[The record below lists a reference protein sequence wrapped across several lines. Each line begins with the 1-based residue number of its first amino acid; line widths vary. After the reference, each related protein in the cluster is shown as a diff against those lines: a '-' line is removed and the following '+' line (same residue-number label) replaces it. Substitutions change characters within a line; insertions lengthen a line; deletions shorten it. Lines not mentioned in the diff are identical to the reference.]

1 MYFELVVKHNKV
13 ILIIQDIFDI
23 EHVNYFSSA
32 TFPTLCCVIHA
43 TSNDCVEKEDI
54 ICVLDF
60 KVEPTYYESHMLH
73 SSYLSINL
81 GVFDNASITILHTS
95 SHALVTTNLETHI
108 SNHQKELLSS
118 KTSNNFIL
126 DLSGNN
132 RITEEN
138 NDSKLTH
145 FSSKN

>member
-1 MYFELVVKHNKV
+1 MS
-13 ILIIQDIFDI
+13 
-23 EHVNYFSSA
+23 NY
-32 TFPTLCCVIHA
+32 CI
-43 TSNDCVEKEDI
+43 EKEDRI
-54 ICVLDF
+54 YILDY
-60 KVEPTYYESHMLH
+60 KVEPTYYESHTLH

-81 GVFDNASITILHTS
+81 GIFNNASITMLHPS
-95 SHALVTTNLETHI
+95 SHVLVTLNLETHV
-108 SNHQKELLSS
+108 SNHLKELSSS

-126 DLSGNN
+126 DSSVKN